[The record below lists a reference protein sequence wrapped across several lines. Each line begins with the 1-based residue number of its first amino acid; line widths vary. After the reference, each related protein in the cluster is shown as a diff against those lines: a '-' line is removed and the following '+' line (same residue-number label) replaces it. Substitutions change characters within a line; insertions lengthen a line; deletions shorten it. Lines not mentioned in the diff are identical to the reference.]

1 MKTKPKKVVFDGEN
15 IGKTIPGNHPI
26 SKERQTELDKILE
39 PALLERFKKEE
50 NRLVKI
56 REYFTERRLKC
67 LSISRIEKEAKLPA
81 KTLDHF
87 LSGRRNLNLKA
98 VDSLEAVLADFGF
111 L

>member
-1 MKTKPKKVVFDGEN
+1 METKPKKVVFDGEN
-15 IGKTIPGNHPI
+15 IGKEITEHHPI
-26 SKERQTELDKILE
+26 SKERQKELDKILE

-67 LSISRIEKEAKLPA
+67 LSVSRIEKEAELPA

-98 VDSLEAVLADFGF
+98 VNNLEAVLADFGF
-111 L
+111 S

>member
-1 MKTKPKKVVFDGEN
+1 MKNKAKMVVFDGEN
-15 IGKTIPGNHPI
+15 IGKTIPDRYPI
-26 SKERQTELDKILE
+26 SKERQKEIDEILE
-39 PALLERFKKEE
+39 PAIRERFKKEE

-67 LSISRIEKEAKLPA
+67 LSISRIEKEADLPA

-98 VDSLEAVLADFGF
+98 VANLEAVLADFGF
-111 L
+111 S